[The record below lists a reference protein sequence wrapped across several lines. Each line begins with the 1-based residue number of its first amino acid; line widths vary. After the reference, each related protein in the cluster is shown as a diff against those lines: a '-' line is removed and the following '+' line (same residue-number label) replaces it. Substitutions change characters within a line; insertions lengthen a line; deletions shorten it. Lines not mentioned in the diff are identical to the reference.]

1 MNEFNTTENQTKN
14 PFFQIIFD
22 ACLVA
27 AFSFG
32 VLSLYENYVTNIHS
46 SKENMLA
53 ISFDMFSLYYTFI
66 VLFLVLIVPNL
77 FEIIINRRNIY
88 RYKEEKRIASKL
100 VRVLK
105 IILSTLFIVLCLITF
120 ADKYSRV
127 EFYSDGTIVEYDRNN
142 QVERKY
148 SKSDVDYVELRTNHV
163 SGKNYWTEA
172 IIYINDY
179 KFILKTENYI
189 VPDNDEYIFY
199 TDRNLYGLRSTKKVF
214 SDKIKINSE
223 NIDTLLRVEFPY
235 YNREQAEELCEIFE
249 SDYNEIAIWLEEEWG
264 LVL

>member
-1 MNEFNTTENQTKN
+1 M
-14 PFFQIIFD
+14 
-22 ACLVA
+22 
-27 AFSFG
+27 
-32 VLSLYENYVTNIHS
+32 
-46 SKENMLA
+46 
-53 ISFDMFSLYYTFI
+53 
-66 VLFLVLIVPNL
+66 
-77 FEIIINRRNIY
+77 
-88 RYKEEKRIASKL
+88 
-100 VRVLK
+100 
-105 IILSTLFIVLCLITF
+105 
-120 ADKYSRV
+120 
-127 EFYSDGTIVEYDRNN
+127 
-142 QVERKY
+142 
-148 SKSDVDYVELRTNHV
+148 RTNHV

-223 NIDTLLRVEFPY
+223 NIDTLLHVEFPY